1 MTTTTDL
8 LTLTQW
14 LSPAFPLGSFAY
26 SHGLETEIA
35 EGRIADAAGLQSW
48 LEFIIRRGT
57 GQTDGVLL
65 MRAVA
70 GEDMLAH
77 ARALAASKERSEE
90 AEAQG
95 AAFAK
100 TVTALG
106 TEQRAGPLPVVV
118 GEAARGLDLTPQT
131 VAAMYLHAFA
141 SNLVSCA
148 VRFVPLGQEEGQQVL
163 TDLKPAIEETVQSAL
178 DKSVCDLGN
187 AAFLSD
193 CAAMAHEGLAARV
206 FRT

>member
-1 MTTTTDL
+1 MATTDL

-35 EGRIADAAGLQSW
+35 EGRVTSGAEVQAW
-48 LEFIIRRGT
+48 LDFVIRRGT
-57 GQTDGVLL
+57 GQTDAVLL
-65 MRAVA
+65 IRAMA
-70 GEDMLAH
+70 GDDVMAH
-77 ARALAASKERSEE
+77 ARALAGSKERSEE

-100 TVTALG
+100 TVSALG
-106 TEQRAGPLPVVV
+106 TDQRAGPLPVVL
-118 GEAARGLDLTPQT
+118 GEAARNLDIPAAT
-131 VAAMYLHAFA
+131 VAALYLQAFA

-148 VRFVPLGQEEGQQVL
+148 VRFVPLGQEDGQRIL
-163 TDLKPAIEETVQSAL
+163 TALKPAIEDTVDVAL
-178 DKSVCDLGN
+178 GKSVCDLGN
-187 AAFLSD
+187 AAFLGD
-193 CAAMAHEGLAARV
+193 CAAMAHEALPARV